1 MSERPKRGLLYVLAA
16 LLFLEGIALCGAAI
30 YLVVEIFT
38 APTDSIASAVALA
51 VCAAVAGAG
60 LIFVAR
66 STLQGKPWIRGASIA
81 WQVLQVLVAI
91 SIIQAKAATSVAFAV
106 ILIVPALVI
115 VVLLFTKPVMAAT
128 SRFRES

>member
-1 MSERPKRGLLYVLAA
+1 VSERLKRGLLYVLAA
-16 LLFLEGIALCGAAI
+16 LLFIEGIALCGAAI

-51 VCAAVAGAG
+51 VCAAAAAVG

-66 STLQGKPWIRGASIA
+66 STLHGKPWIRGAAVA

-91 SIIQAKAATSVAFAV
+91 SIIQAKAATSVIFAV
-106 ILIVPALVI
+106 ILIVPALAII
-115 VVLLFTKPVMAAT
+115 VLVFTKPVMAAT